1 LGGLGVLDV
10 FVGFRRPCEVA
21 VLLLCSDEELEM
33 ENMEEMRLAKG
44 FSMV

>member
-1 LGGLGVLDV
+1 LGGLGVLDI